1 MAAVCGQTSVWPG
14 VYDRFLTSHIAATSS
29 SREKRQG
36 IGTQRIGIPLDKL
49 IPDPPFNTTK
59 PYSPNT
65 MFMIAPDMDTES
77 LLAHA
82 CESLA
87 SANVLASD
95 FATYLTGSQRSTAL
109 AIAQIVMLADLA
121 VNRALDIVDPQG

>member
-1 MAAVCGQTSVWPG
+1 M
-14 VYDRFLTSHIAATSS
+14 
-29 SREKRQG
+29 
-36 IGTQRIGIPLDKL
+36 DKL

-65 MFMIAPDMDTES
+65 MFMIVPDMDTES

-87 SANVLASD
+87 SAKCH
-95 FATYLTGSQRSTAL
+95 GQ
-109 AIAQIVMLADLA
+109 
-121 VNRALDIVDPQG
+121 